1 MSAVATRSE
10 ATSLMDR
17 LFALQADDGS
27 FPATMHLGAGQC
39 VPDRNC
45 FVTALVLRA
54 LSPATLPPERRPAVE
69 RALAFLVRSGSSERP
84 GAWGFWPRGDGL
96 RPDWIPEPPLDCDD
110 TAIIALEL
118 LRWGHMEPADAI
130 ELAIRV
136 LLPQRLDAV
145 DWPAPP
151 WLGEGVFVT
160 WMEDDGSPQV
170 IDCAVNANVAALFA
184 RIGLQRLPGYAE
196 ACGMIERA
204 IAWAG
209 ESAVRARTLAPF
221 YAAPCELVGA
231 IEHAVA
237 QGADDLGI
245 ALEQARR
252 ARWAAAVP
260 DAPLCSSMYGRACRW
275 TSDAVAIARRVA
287 TADALG

>member
-1 MSAVATRSE
+1 VTTVAARSR
-10 ATSLMDR
+10 AALLIDH

-27 FPATMHLGAGQC
+27 FPGTIQMPTGRR

-54 LSPATLPPERRPAVE
+54 LSRATLPPERGSAVE
-69 RALAFLVRSGSSERP
+69 RALDFLVRSGSSERP
-84 GAWGFWPRGDGL
+84 GAWGFWPRGEGL

-110 TAIIALEL
+110 TAIVALEL
-118 LRWGHMEPADAI
+118 VRWGRTPPPDAI

-136 LLPQRLDAV
+136 LLPQRLGAV

-151 WLGEGVFVT
+151 WFGEGVFVT
-160 WMEDDGSPQV
+160 WMEDDGRPQV

-184 RIGLQRLPGYAE
+184 YLGLKRLPGYLE
-196 ACGMIERA
+196 ACGLIERA
-204 IAWAG
+204 LAWAG
-209 ESAVRARTLAPF
+209 GSAIRARTLAPF
-221 YAAPCELVGA
+221 YPAPCELVGA

-237 QGADDLGI
+237 CGADELGR

-252 ARWAAAVP
+252 APWAAAVP
-260 DAPLCSSMYGRACRW
+260 DAPLCSSMYGACRW

-287 TADALG
+287 AADALG

>member
-1 MSAVATRSE
+1 
-10 ATSLMDR
+10 MDR

-27 FPATMHLGAGQC
+27 FPASIHMPTGRR

-54 LSPATLPPERRPAVE
+54 LSPATLPPERGPAVE
-69 RALAFLVRSGSSERP
+69 RSLAFLARSGSSERP
-84 GAWGFWPRGDGL
+84 GAWGFWPRGEGL

-110 TAIIALEL
+110 TAIVALEL
-118 LRWGHMEPADAI
+118 VRWAHIEPVSAI

-136 LLPQRLDAV
+136 LLPQRLDTV

-151 WLGEGVFVT
+151 WFGEGVFVT
-160 WMEDDGSPQV
+160 WMEDDGRPQV

-184 RIGLQRLPGYAE
+184 HLGLRRLPGYGE

-204 IAWAG
+204 VAWAG
-209 ESAVRARTLAPF
+209 ESAPRARTLAPF
-221 YAAPCELVGA
+221 YPAPSELVGA

-237 QGADDLGI
+237 QGAAELGD
-245 ALEQARR
+245 ALERARR
-252 ARWAAAVP
+252 TPWAAAIP
-260 DAPLCSSMYGRACRW
+260 DAPLCSSMYGACGW
-275 TSDAVAIARRVA
+275 HSDAVAIARRVA
-287 TADALG
+287 AASALG